1 MTENDDKLQ
10 RASDALRAKLQGPG
24 AAFTG
29 RVMEQVRREPKPRRV
44 PRGIEIPRWSIPLA
58 AAAAVL
64 LYLAGA
70 KFGVSYAPRTTHDA
84 PVAAASS
91 RADTVYVRF
100 ELAAPTAHAVH
111 LAGDFSGWQPSVPL
125 TKDANGKWVATL
137 PVAVGVHRYQFV
149 VDDAWIA
156 DPASG
161 SVDDGFGGRNSVVV
175 VGPKGVVRS

>member
-1 MTENDDKLQ
+1 MTQDDDKLQ

-29 RVMEQVRREPKPRRV
+29 RVMEQVRREPRPRRV
-44 PRGIEIPRWSIPLA
+44 PRGIEVPRWSIPLA
-58 AAAAVL
+58 AAAA
-64 LYLAGA
+64 LALFYAGTR
-70 KFGVSYAPRTTHDA
+70 FSGAPRTAHGA
-84 PVAAASS
+84 PATVASVHS
-91 RADTVYVRF
+91 DTVYVRF

-156 DPASG
+156 DPSAG
-161 SVDDGFGGRNSVVV
+161 SVDDGFGGKNSVVV